1 MHGCPKATCFNSEF
15 GLLCVKC
22 VNDWA
27 KEEEKE
33 ERENGGGAGGEQEQ
47 QSLLDV
53 AERFIGARGQC
64 VTMEYGAL
72 VNAMTCRR
80 QTQPPAILTRF

>member
-1 MHGCPKATCFNSEF
+1 M
-15 GLLCVKC
+15 
-22 VNDWA
+22 
-27 KEEEKE
+27 
-33 ERENGGGAGGEQEQ
+33 GGAGGEQEQ